1 MFGRI
6 KSFFSSVKQKVS
18 SIPTFFKSA
27 FAGGGLVLVSSV
39 ARADTAADITG
50 AFTTGQT
57 NLGTAVTGLFG
68 LLALVV
74 AIGLIYK
81 IMNK

>member
-1 MFGRI
+1 MFQRV
-6 KSFFSSVKQKVS
+6 KSFFSSVKEKVS

-27 FAGGGLVLVSSV
+27 FAGGGLALVSGV
-39 ARADTAADITG
+39 ASADTAADISG

-57 NLGTAVTGLFG
+57 NLSTAVTGLFG